1 MESIFSWLFGVIG
14 VTSVLVHNR
23 SRQDLG
29 NFLELL
35 FSLAVLVMSG
45 TRLES
50 ESTSSML
57 TLILVISLTAGFVL
71 SRLVKLQSSVWLLII
86 PAAISFF
93 PILLGEKVFTYYSF
107 DLNFRSS
114 LIVLFPLGV
123 VLPTIGSKVSGLLK
137 NWPDEQEDLS
147 KSVSLLIMGS
157 GTFVGFF
164 LGSYYGV
171 LLFASGVI
179 LASFYGF
186 PAIRNVAFGL
196 LFISLLPVFQESGG
210 IEIIDLSLG
219 ETIAAIF
226 YGASVVY
233 LLHWYYRS

>member
-57 TLILVISLTAGFVL
+57 TLILVVSLTAGFVL

-114 LIVLFPLGV
+114 LIVLFP
-123 VLPTIGSKVSGLLK
+123 
-137 NWPDEQEDLS
+137 
-147 KSVSLLIMGS
+147 
-157 GTFVGFF
+157 
-164 LGSYYGV
+164 
-171 LLFASGVI
+171 
-179 LASFYGF
+179 
-186 PAIRNVAFGL
+186 
-196 LFISLLPVFQESGG
+196 
-210 IEIIDLSLG
+210 
-219 ETIAAIF
+219 
-226 YGASVVY
+226 
-233 LLHWYYRS
+233 